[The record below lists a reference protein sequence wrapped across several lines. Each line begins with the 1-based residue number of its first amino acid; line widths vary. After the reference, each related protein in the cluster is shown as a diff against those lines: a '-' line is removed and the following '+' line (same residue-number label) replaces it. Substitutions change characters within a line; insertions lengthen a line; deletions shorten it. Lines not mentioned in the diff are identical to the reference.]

1 MIQHS
6 NMKIMKDVLRK
17 EVKKILATLSAQEK
31 EKQSK
36 LITSKLLSLL
46 EYQKSNRVSIYLHM
60 DDEVRTSDILEDIF
74 RTGKICFIPRYATD
88 STHMDMLRVNTLQEL
103 ESLPLTNWN
112 IRQPL
117 DSDERENA
125 LNSGHR
131 HEAPLGNLRSLSWKK
146 KAIPRAESLTSSLTV
161 VFTRGG
167 ANSGSGEGE
176 FPSYSVM
183 TGLPNSRGGL
193 DLIVVPGLAFS
204 REGARLGRGK
214 GYYDTYLTKCCQ
226 LQNTSPVT
234 VGLAFKQQL
243 LDKIP
248 TQEFDFKMDYVLS
261 VE

>member
-1 MIQHS
+1 
-6 NMKIMKDVLRK
+6 MKIMKDVLRK
-17 EVKKILATLSAQEK
+17 EVKKILATLAAQGK

-36 LITSKLLSLL
+36 LITSKGSSSRKLLFLRRPS
-46 EYQKSNRVSIYLHM
+46 
-60 DDEVRTSDILEDIF
+60 SDQEDKDHRSQVF
-74 RTGKICFIPRYATD
+74 SDLQLTTPLKD

-146 KAIPRAESLTSSLTV
+146 KAIPRAESLTSSLTL

-167 ANSGSGEGE
+167 ANPGSGG
-176 FPSYSVM
+176 
-183 TGLPNSRGGL
+183 RGVPELLSGL

-214 GYYDTYLTKCCQ
+214 GYYDTYLTKCRQ
-226 LQNTSPVT
+226 LQNTPPVT

-248 TQEFDFKMDYVLS
+248 TQDFDVKMDYVLS